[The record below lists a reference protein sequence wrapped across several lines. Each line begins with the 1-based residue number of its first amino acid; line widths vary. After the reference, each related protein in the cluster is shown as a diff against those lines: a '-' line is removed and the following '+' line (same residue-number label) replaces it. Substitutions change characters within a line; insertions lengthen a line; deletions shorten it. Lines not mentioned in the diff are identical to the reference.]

1 MLDFFSQIMEFIKN
15 LCFPPSCYICN
26 DFTETNGLCSEC
38 WKNITWITEPK
49 CKICGVPFAIQLQDF
64 CPNCERKRPKF
75 DMAISIFVYN
85 KYSKKM
91 ILHFKNY
98 DCTYMAN
105 QFAKWLYRIA
115 EKELTNTDIIIPVPI
130 TTLRR
135 ITRKYNQSELLAMS
149 ISELSHIKYEPRI
162 LIKSKSTKSQEG
174 LTRLSRQKNLIGSF
188 SVNSKFADLLKD
200 KNVALV
206 DDVITTGSTAN
217 ECAKVLKK
225 YGAKNVIVL
234 TIAHTVLNNVELQ

>member
-1 MLDFFSQIMEFIKN
+1 
-15 LCFPPSCYICN
+15 
-26 DFTETNGLCSEC
+26 
-38 WKNITWITEPK
+38 
-49 CKICGVPFAIQLQDF
+49 
-64 CPNCERKRPKF
+64 
-75 DMAISIFVYN
+75 
-85 KYSKKM
+85 M

-105 QFAKWLYRIA
+105 QFAKWLYRSA